1 MFMFMFTYTT
11 IMVSKTITIKEDV
24 YRRLKR
30 IKRDGE
36 SFSDLLTRLSKNV
49 SPIDKLLEMAGS
61 IDFEDADSLKE
72 DIRKKREA
80 WRG

>member
-1 MFMFMFTYTT
+1 
-11 IMVSKTITIKEDV
+11 MVSKTITIKEDV

>member
-1 MFMFMFTYTT
+1 MFMFMFTYIT

-61 IDFEDADSLKE
+61 IDFEDADGLKE
-72 DIRKKREA
+72 DIRQKREA

>member
-49 SPIDKLLEMAGS
+49 SPFDKLLEMAGS
-61 IDFEDADSLKE
+61 IDFEDADGLKE

>member
-1 MFMFMFTYTT
+1 MFMFMFTYIT

-61 IDFEDADSLKE
+61 IDFDDADSLKE